1 MWQRLFTALI
11 LLSGLSLAGC
21 GLSPQQLN
29 PNPVFSGGIV
39 AVGQGQPVQVRV
51 FSPSFLNVAFLVMTH
66 LPKVWDSLATTTS
79 PQHDHFCSWVVL
91 VVVHSFLPVWL
102 SESFSPYLPPQP
114 AQVAFSVQVAVPPE
128 QLTVSL

>member
-1 MWQRLFTALI
+1 MPAHMPMW
-11 LLSGLSLAGC
+11 LSS
-21 GLSPQQLN
+21 
-29 PNPVFSGGIV
+29 PVFAGEPVAWIV
-39 AVGQGQPVQVRV
+39 AFSTYSQTSQVRV

-128 QLTVSL
+128 QLTVSV